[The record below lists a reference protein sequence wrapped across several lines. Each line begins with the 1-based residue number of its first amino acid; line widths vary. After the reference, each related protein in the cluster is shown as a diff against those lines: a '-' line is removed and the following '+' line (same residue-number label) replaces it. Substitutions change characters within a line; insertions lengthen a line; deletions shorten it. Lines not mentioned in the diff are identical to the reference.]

1 MRGDRMMSDRLTRRT
16 ARTAPVLGV
25 AAWVVQVAP
34 AAPIQSLGVY
44 PPDVALATARG
55 RQAVVVQATFADGIT
70 RDVTADA
77 KLTLTNPAL
86 AKLAG
91 NVLTPAGD
99 GACELKVEYAGQT
112 VTVPVT
118 VKDAT
123 AERPISF
130 KRDVMP
136 VFMRAGCNQGTCHGA
151 ARGKDGFRLSLF
163 GFDPDGD
170 HHRLCRELNGRR
182 VNLAIPQDSLL
193 IEKSTGKVPH
203 TGGQK
208 I

>member
-1 MRGDRMMSDRLTRRT
+1 MSWTFRSTLCASFVSLCLCGDVFS
-16 ARTAPVLGV
+16 
-25 AAWVVQVAP
+25 
-34 AAPIQSLGVY
+34 APIQSLAVF
-44 PPDVALATARG
+44 PPDVSLATARG
-55 RQAVVVQATFADGIT
+55 RQSVVVQATFAAGIT

-99 GACELKVEYAGQT
+99 GSCELKIKYAGQT
-112 VTVPVT
+112 VSVPVT
-118 VKDAT
+118 VKEAA

-151 ARGKDGFRLSLF
+151 A
-163 GFDPDGD
+163 
-170 HHRLCRELNGRR
+170 
-182 VNLAIPQDSLL
+182 
-193 IEKSTGKVPH
+193 
-203 TGGQK
+203 
-208 I
+208 